1 MDLVYNGA
9 IKNEELS
16 QIPYNDVGNCVRKD
30 FLMTGWF
37 LKRQWN
43 TFNEL

>member
-30 FLMTGWF
+30 F
-37 LKRQWN
+37 
-43 TFNEL
+43 FNDWMVFKKAMEHF

>member
-1 MDLVYNGA
+1 MEPVYNSA

-16 QIPYNDVGNCVRKD
+16 RIRYNDVGNCVRKD